1 MPNYRCI
8 VATPN
13 GQLFSGDIAYARIP
27 GHDGYYGVLSGHEQ
41 FVGLNRSGIL
51 TLNLDENGNEQKKF
65 LIYKG
70 ITQVFNN
77 HLSVLAQLGREVDEI
92 DIADTK
98 EKLAA
103 AKADLEEIKREYD
116 EADDAQIKTRE
127 DYIEWCELQLAVKE
141 QGVLV

>member
-1 MPNYRCI
+1 MPKYRCI
-8 VATPN
+8 VATPTA
-13 GQLFSGDIAYARIP
+13 QLFSGDVEYANIP
-27 GHDGYYGVLSGHEQ
+27 GIEGNFGVLPQHEQ
-41 FVGLNRSGIL
+41 FVGLNRPGIL
-51 TLNLDENGNEQKKF
+51 ELTLEGGEKRTFVIYNG
-65 LIYKG
+65 LS
-70 ITQVFNN
+70 QVFNN